1 MKRPLVPLSLVAF
14 ALLPLIPAAGDPLV
28 LTEEGAVNRALEYN
42 LGLAANRQELAGSRR
57 RAETAWNVLV
67 PDVTASAGLRR
78 SNEPITVFPPGADYN
93 LTAQG
98 GIEGRLSLSLAAIEG
113 VQTAQM
119 EYRTGIAGY
128 QESAA
133 AVEQQIRKSFY
144 NLILL
149 EEQLAVAVSSVE
161 TADAVLAQA
170 RADYENGFE
179 PELTLRQAQ
188 VSLQTAVLNAERR
201 SAAVAD
207 ARETFKRLL
216 GIEQSV
222 EIALRG
228 TIRLPERASED
239 LGSLTPREALG
250 GRFDIRALDAQ
261 VALQESLNR
270 ANALTARTPTLT
282 LSAGWAPTL
291 ADPFNPGNTVNDEWV
306 DRGSVG
312 ITLSLGLDD
321 YLPFSASSVAVQ
333 SGRRSAEAL
342 RLRRQDALENA
353 QNEVD
358 SLLRALESSRIALE
372 SLELSLEL
380 AAEIYALTEEA
391 YAEGAVSFVDLLE
404 AEEDLRDARSSLLSE
419 QYRHLATIIDLEYA
433 INRHIRGPE
442 KGRLR

>member
-1 MKRPLVPLSLVAF
+1 MKRPLIALSILAF
-14 ALLPLIPAAGDPLV
+14 VLFPALPIDGDPLI
-28 LTEEGAVNRALEYN
+28 LTEEGAVDRALEYN

-67 PDVTASAGLRR
+67 PEVTASAGLQRT
-78 SNEPITVFPPGADYN
+78 NEATAVLPPGEEYR
-93 LTAQG
+93 LTAVG
-98 GIEGRLSLSLAAIEG
+98 GVEGRLALSLAAIEG
-113 VQTAQM
+113 IRTAEM
-119 EYRTGIAGY
+119 EYRTGAAGY
-128 QESAA
+128 RESAA
-133 AVEQQIRKSFY
+133 AVEQEIRKSFY

-161 TADAVLAQA
+161 TAEAGLAQA

-201 SAAVAD
+201 RAAVAD

-216 GIEQSV
+216 GIEQEV

-228 TIRLPERASED
+228 SIRLPERVSRD
-239 LGSLTPREALG
+239 LDSLTPEESLG
-250 GRFDIRALDAQ
+250 GRFDIQTLDAQ
-261 VALQESLNR
+261 IARQESLNQ
-270 ANALTARTPTLT
+270 ANALNARTPTLT
-282 LSAGWAPTL
+282 LSAGWNPTL
-291 ADPFNPGNTVNDEWV
+291 ADPFNPDNTVNDEWV

-333 SGRRSAEAL
+333 AGRRSAESL
-342 RLRRQDALENA
+342 RLQRQDALESA
-353 QNEVD
+353 RNEVD
-358 SLLRALESSRIALE
+358 SLLRSLESSRVALE

-380 AAEIYALTEEA
+380 ATEVYTLTEEA
-391 YAEGAVSFVDLLE
+391 YDEGAVSFVELLE

-419 QYRHLATIIDLEYA
+419 QYRHLAALIDLEYA
-433 INRHIRGPE
+433 TNRHIRGPG

>member
-1 MKRPLVPLSLVAF
+1 MKRPFIPLTIVVF
-14 ALLPLIPAAGDPLV
+14 VLLPVLPVNGDPLV
-28 LTEEGAVNRALEYN
+28 LTEEGAVDRALEYN

-67 PDVTASAGLRR
+67 PDVTAAAGLQR
-78 SNEPITVFPPGADYN
+78 SNEPVTVFPPGEDYS

-98 GIEGRLSLSLAAIEG
+98 SLEGRLSISLAAIEG
-113 VQTAQM
+113 IQTAEM
-119 EYRTGIAGY
+119 EYRTGVAGY
-128 QESAA
+128 RESAA

-161 TADAVLAQA
+161 TAEAGLAQA

-179 PELTLRQAQ
+179 PELTLRRAQ
-188 VSLQTAVLNAERR
+188 VALQAAVLNAERR
-201 SAAVAD
+201 GTALAD

-216 GIEQSV
+216 GIEQDV

-228 TIRLPERASED
+228 SIRLPERASD
-239 LGSLTPREALG
+239 GLGSLTPDESLG
-250 GRFDIRALDAQ
+250 GRFDIQTLDTR

-270 ANALTARTPTLT
+270 ANALNARTPTLT
-282 LSAGWAPTL
+282 LSAGWSPTL
-291 ADPFNPGNTVNDEWV
+291 ADPFNPDNTVNDEWV

-321 YLPFSASSVAVQ
+321 YLPFSSSSVAVQ
-333 SGRRSAEAL
+333 AGRRSAESL
-342 RLRRQDALENA
+342 RLQRQDALESA
-353 QNEVD
+353 RNEVD
-358 SLLRALESSRIALE
+358 SLLRGLESSRIALE

-380 AAEIYALTEEA
+380 AAEVYALTEEA
-391 YAEGAVSFVDLLE
+391 YDEGAASFVDLLE

-419 QYRHLATIIDLEYA
+419 QYRHLATLIDLEYA
-433 INRHIRGPE
+433 MNRQIRGPE